1 MGLLGGLTLE
11 QMRRLSDD
19 ELAELEALLQDI
31 EGEYANYTG
40 SREMLPRIR
49 AALAKVE

>member
-1 MGLLGGLTLE
+1 MKATRPDLAA
-11 QMRRLSDD
+11 RV
-19 ELAELEALLQDI
+19 AELEALLQDI